1 MTRLLKP
8 ALLLLCLL
16 PALSQAE
23 VVLKGKTSSRVSAHV
38 VRANTLTVTDPLGGW
53 YEQGVAMTQPGAFN
67 SPYQVT
73 LPLRVTSSS
82 GLFQVSLGNPLVLQ
96 HQENPLLKFTQ
107 VEVKM
112 GAVDGAL
119 QPLSLT
125 GRPFRTPPA
134 PLPGEE
140 STGDFVLQ
148 ISAVPP
154 VGEFDAVTGTYSG
167 VLSLTFEPVLED
179 A

>member
-1 MTRLLKP
+1 MIPLRKP

-38 VRANTLTVTDPLGGW
+38 VRPNTLSVTDPLGGW

-96 HQENPLLKFTQ
+96 HQENPLLQFTQ

-140 STGDFVLQ
+140 SIGDFVLQ

-154 VGEFDAVTGTYSG
+154 VGEFDAGTGTYSG
-167 VLSLTFEPVLED
+167 VLALTFEPVLED

>member
-8 ALLLLCLL
+8 ALLWLCLL
-16 PALSQAE
+16 PALSQAD

-38 VRANTLTVTDPLGGW
+38 VRPNTLSVTDPLGGW

-67 SPYQVT
+67 SPYQVA

-96 HQENPLLKFTQ
+96 HQKNPQLQFTQ

-112 GAVDGAL
+112 GNADGAL

-125 GRPFRTPPA
+125 SRLFRTPPA
-134 PLPGEE
+134 AIPGED
-140 STGDFVLQ
+140 SIGDFVLQ

-154 VGEFDAVTGTYSG
+154 VGAFDTVTGTYSG
-167 VLSLTFEPVLED
+167 VLSLTFEPVLE
-179 A
+179 

>member
-1 MTRLLKP
+1 MIPLRKP

-67 SPYQVT
+67 SPYQVV

-96 HQENPLLKFTQ
+96 HQENPLLQFTQ

-112 GAVDGAL
+112 GAVDGA
-119 QPLSLT
+119 
-125 GRPFRTPPA
+125 
-134 PLPGEE
+134 
-140 STGDFVLQ
+140 LQ